1 MGSSEDHQQYVSYV
15 RDLGDH
21 IEVAVAKDGAS
32 EPKTFRYTPQQWDT
46 LLRQSVYLQEGRS
59 FTKARELSPDEA
71 KARTDEDAWAEAH
84 NSVIGRDT
92 PLEPPSARNRPVIR
106 HMLTAQRL
114 AAQQL
119 KNEVADLERERAE
132 TLAGIAEGVTPGEQ
146 TKIQAQADEL
156 ARKRDELLEPF
167 GSPKRYRD
175 LCDKYLSMSD
185 KELKAAQDAMEG
197 EMVKRLGWP
206 EAVSRHMR
214 EREAPSPYSDV
225 EVSKDW
231 ALVDVEAATGI
242 DRNKLSSISNGRTD
256 RSFTLVEARSLADA
270 CRLDY
275 ISQLIGEL
283 SDDDAA
289 FLRRWHGL
297 TDRQHEAIMSL
308 IEAFDPTPPW
318 KKKPGR

>member
-1 MGSSEDHQQYVSYV
+1 MGSSEDYQQYVSYV
-15 RDLGDH
+15 HDLGDH

-32 EPKTFRYTPQQWDT
+32 EPKAFRYTPQQWDT
-46 LLRQSVYLQEGRS
+46 VLRQSVYLQEGRS

-71 KARTDEDAWAEAH
+71 KQREEEDARAEAD
-84 NSVIGRDT
+84 NYVIGRDT
-92 PLEPPSARNRPVIR
+92 PLEPPSMRDRAVIR

-114 AAQQL
+114 AAQRL
-119 KNEVADLERERAE
+119 KYEVADLEREQAE
-132 TLAGIAEGVTPGEQ
+132 TPAGITWGVTWGES
-146 TKIQAQADEL
+146 TKIQSQA
-156 ARKRDELLEPF
+156 DELLEPF

-175 LCDKYLSMSD
+175 LYDEYFSMPD
-185 KELKAAQDAMEG
+185 EELKAAQDAMDK
-197 EMVKRLGWP
+197 EMMKRLGWP
-206 EAVSRHMR
+206 EAVSHHMR
-214 EREAPSPYSDV
+214 KREALSPYSDV
-225 EVSKDW
+225 EASGDW
-231 ALVDVEAATGI
+231 ALADVEAATGVE
-242 DRNKLSSISNGRTD
+242 RRKLAALADGRTD
-256 RSFTLVEARSLADA
+256 RSFTLVEARRLADA

-297 TDRQHEAIMSL
+297 TDQQREAIMSL